1 MKREEIMYI
10 AIDLKSFFASGEC
23 VERGLDP
30 LKAHLVGADESRT
43 DKTICLA
50 VSPALKEYGIPGR
63 PRLFEVRQKLM
74 EYKARTGKEVDFII
88 AKPQMAKYL
97 KASGEVYATYLKYVS
112 HEDIHTYSID
122 ECFMDVTHYLD
133 MYKMTAKELAGTII
147 RDVLQKTGITATAG
161 IGTNLYL
168 CKIAMDIVAKH
179 MEADSDGVRIASL
192 NEMEY
197 RRMLWGHKP
206 ITDFWR
212 VGRGIASR
220 LKQAGIYTMGDI
232 ARTSVY
238 NEDILYKM
246 FGIDAEILIDHAW
259 GYEPCTI
266 KEIKSYRTDTSS
278 LSSGQVLQRPYTF
291 EEARLVVKEMTDVM
305 VLDMVDKGVASSSFT
320 LTVGYDREN
329 VDTGAYRG
337 EVEIDIYGR
346 KLPKPAHGTANVG
359 TTTNSTRKITEAV
372 MELYDRIVS
381 RKLYIRRIQLNANN
395 LVGEGYEQ
403 FDLFTDPD
411 EIIKEKNMQKT
422 MLDIKKKYGKNSILK
437 GMNLEKGA
445 TGIDRNNQIGG
456 HKA

>member
-1 MKREEIMYI
+1 MYI
-10 AIDLKSFFASGEC
+10 AIDLKSFFASVEC

-30 LKAHLVGADESRT
+30 LTANLVVADESRT

-50 VSPALKEYGIPGR
+50 VSPALKAYGIPGR
-63 PRLFEVRQKLM
+63 ARLFEVKQKLM
-74 EYKARTGKEVDFII
+74 EYQTRTGKEIDFII
-88 AKPQMAKYL
+88 AKPQMAKYV
-97 KASGEVYATYLKYVS
+97 KVSGEVYSTYLKYVS

-133 MYKMTAKELAGTII
+133 MYRMTPQELAGTII
-147 RDVLQKTGITATAG
+147 RDVLGKTGITATAG

-179 MEADSDGVRIASL
+179 MEPDADGVRIAFL
-192 NEMEY
+192 DEMGY

-212 VGRGIASR
+212 IGKGTAER
-220 LKQAGIYTMGDI
+220 LKQAGMYTMGDI
-232 ARTSVY
+232 ARASVY
-238 NEDILYKM
+238 NEDIFYKM

-266 KEIKSYRTDTSS
+266 KEIKSYRTDTSC
-278 LSSGQVLQRPYTF
+278 LSSGQVLQRPYDF
-291 EEARLVVKEMTDVM
+291 HEARVVVKEMIDVM

-329 VDTGAYRG
+329 VDTGLYRG
-337 EVEIDIYGR
+337 DVEVDRYGR
-346 KLPKPAHGTANVG
+346 RLPKPAHGTANVG
-359 TTTNSTRKITEAV
+359 TASNSTRKILDAI

-381 RKLYIRRIQLNANN
+381 KKLYIRRIQISANN
-395 LVGEGYEQ
+395 LVEEGFEQ

-411 EIIKEKNMQKT
+411 EIIKEKSIQKT
-422 MLDIKKKYGKNSILK
+422 MIDIKKKYGKNSILK
-437 GMNLEKGA
+437 GMNFEKGA